1 MIKVLCGLPCTYMII
16 QIKVGRIPNFPKSG
30 KDEYIFLHPVGE
42 LMIFYDPIDKS
53 DVGVTDYP
61 ISKALDYLYSPMVI
75 VENLLEALVQA
86 TKDNKEKFK
95 EMKMALRIVRALA
108 DDREN
113 R

>member
-1 MIKVLCGLPCTYMII
+1 
-16 QIKVGRIPNFPKSG
+16 
-30 KDEYIFLHPVGE
+30 
-42 LMIFYDPIDKS
+42 
-53 DVGVTDYP
+53 
-61 ISKALDYLYSPMVI
+61 MVI